1 MHYMRSALSAALV
14 AVAALAAGC
23 DNFLEVEHPG
33 VIDAGTIDPVAD
45 AETFSLSAQTNFFNA
60 YDNVAVY
67 GAFFTGEAWVDDTYA
82 GRKDMARRSVD
93 DRARLSVG
101 VLLCGVLLMAASPVL
116 LQLAAVAGVIV
127 LLFSAG
133 PPGRGDA

>member
-1 MHYMRSALSAALV
+1 MLDALSSLLGL
-14 AVAALAAGC
+14 AVFAWGLAA
-23 DNFLEVEHPG
+23 FLTRARPAASVP
-33 VIDAGTIDPVAD
+33 
-45 AETFSLSAQTNFFNA
+45 
-60 YDNVAVY
+60 
-67 GAFFTGEAWVDDTYA
+67 AWLRPRHHA
-82 GRKDMARRSVD
+82 WRSGN